1 MVNSGIRDG
10 DEGDICLSW
19 GRGGGQ
25 WNGLG
30 ENRCDYPCNLWS
42 LIAISPFLFGLN
54 GLSGEY
60 EKDNEILSRGIK
72 EVVGNC
78 KIYLQKWLVKITTIM
93 LVIKKKKNK
102 NIHVSDTMFFT
113 TYGSQVISN
122 AKSLS
127 YDLTTTY
134 DFYLC
139 IGYNMLL
146 ELLWKETEFNKYVV

>member
-30 ENRCDYPCNLWS
+30 ENRCDHPCNLWS

-93 LVIKKKKNK
+93 LVIKKKKK
-102 NIHVSDTMFFT
+102 TKTFMLATQCF
-113 TYGSQVISN
+113 SQLMGV
-122 AKSLS
+122 KL
-127 YDLTTTY
+127 
-134 DFYLC
+134 
-139 IGYNMLL
+139 
-146 ELLWKETEFNKYVV
+146 